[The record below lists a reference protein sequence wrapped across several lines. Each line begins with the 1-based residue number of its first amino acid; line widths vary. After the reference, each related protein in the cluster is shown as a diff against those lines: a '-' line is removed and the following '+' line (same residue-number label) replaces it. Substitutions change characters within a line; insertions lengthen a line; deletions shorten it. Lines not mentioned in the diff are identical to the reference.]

1 MAETFYHLDRHDDL
15 DAREVIRL
23 ESVEDLPPA
32 DGAALADVYPAGLS
46 EHGRH
51 YGTQDLYGDDPD
63 ALWDVV
69 CEAIFELQRTTRY
82 PDRPSR
88 FQSVFG
94 FESLDG
100 LDRFAEKYVDEPC
113 AIREIEADSAFLG
126 DMRLVDAESLADGL
140 RRADRYWRGE
150 TDSAEP
156 LWEALLVPPVRVGE
170 RVGTWP

>member
-15 DAREVIRL
+15 AEGDVVRL
-23 ESVEDLPPA
+23 EGAEELPPEDA
-32 DGAALADVYPAGLS
+32 AALRDVYPAGLS

-63 ALWDVV
+63 ELWDFA
-69 CEAIFELQRTTRY
+69 CEAIFELQRTTRF

-100 LDRFAEKYVDEPC
+100 LDRFAETYVDEPC
-113 AIREIEADSAFLG
+113 PIREIEADSAFLG

-140 RRADRYWRGE
+140 RRADTYWRGE
-150 TDSAEP
+150 TVSDDP

-170 RVGTWP
+170 RVGRWP